1 MNRAKIFLKRLFT
14 PVSIMLIPHSSGRT
28 YRLRIPSV
36 VIAALA
42 VACITGVAYLSSVAV
57 NAFEYRRMEEKLD
70 YYTGQFLDLKST
82 MTALKVA
89 EKDFRQLFSLETRE
103 DVLEN
108 LNMSDSGTLDME
120 ILKQQIK
127 ETIETVGEIK
137 DYLSQ
142 ERDLY
147 LATPMGWPVEGRI
160 TSRFGKRIHP
170 IRGGNDFH
178 TGVDISTSPGD
189 PVRASADGI
198 VTFSGWSG
206 ANGNLVAIEH
216 GFGYSTFYAHNRETA
231 VNVGQVVKRGDVI
244 AYVGSTGSSTGPHLH
259 YEIWKEGKIVNPK
272 PFLARRKN

>member
-1 MNRAKIFLKRLFT
+1 MNKAKIFIKRLLT

-28 YRLRIPSV
+28 YRLKIPSV
-36 VIAALA
+36 AIALFA
-42 VACITGVAYLSSVAV
+42 VTCVSVVAYLSAVAV
-57 NAFEYRRMEEKLD
+57 SAFEYRKMQEKLD
-70 YYTGQFLDLKST
+70 YYTGQFLDLRTT

-89 EKDFRQLFSLETRE
+89 EKDFRRLFSLETKE

-108 LNMSDSGTLDME
+108 LSMSDSGTLDME

-127 ETIETVGEIK
+127 QTIDTVGEIK

-147 LATPMGWPVEGRI
+147 LSTPMGWPVDGRI

-178 TGVDISTSPGD
+178 TGVDISTKPGT
-189 PVRASADGI
+189 PVKATADGI

-216 GFGYSTFYAHNRETA
+216 GFGYSTFYAHNKETT
-231 VNVGQVVKRGDVI
+231 VNVGQVVRRGDVI

-272 PFLARRKN
+272 PFITERKD